1 VCNGAEMRGTS
12 VTGPDPLSSS
22 GGDAGRRGGL
32 PGSCPGWRAIATAL
46 MLALPS
52 VAAGSSFGL
61 GLGAS
66 VDLPDPSGQT
76 KIPPALVV
84 NVPLRLDVSES
95 ARIRA
100 SFDAAFTR
108 GVDTVSWKRGDAGR
122 MGFESD
128 AFFGSGG
135 LLIGPE
141 VSLPSKSGWA
151 PYFGASAGVALAVTA
166 HSCWGNGT
174 GEDNCD
180 DRGLPD
186 LRDLFDP
193 DHYSLDKLENNSTV
207 NPFSRQAVL
216 ATDLAVGVASDLLWF
231 EAGYSVRFVGT
242 GKLHRGMP
250 GIDLRREAYSWNAF
264 RLMVGVSTTFGRADD

>member
-1 VCNGAEMRGTS
+1 MRGTRVS
-12 VTGPDPLSSS
+12 PTRSS
-22 GGDAGRRGGL
+22 GGRGRGDELLRVLLAGIVLGIPTG
-32 PGSCPGWRAIATAL
+32 
-46 MLALPS
+46 
-52 VAAGSSFGL
+52 AAGSSFGV

-66 VDLPDPSGQT
+66 VDLPDPERRT
-76 KIPPALVV
+76 TIPPALVL
-84 NVPLRLDVSES
+84 NVPLRIDVSES

-108 GVDTVSWKRGDAGR
+108 GLDTVSWKRGDEGR
-122 MGFESD
+122 IGFESD
-128 AFFGSGG
+128 AFFGSGA
-135 LLIGPE
+135 LLVGPE
-141 VSLPSKSGWA
+141 VSMPTESGWS

-174 GEDNCD
+174 VADNCE

-193 DHYSLDKLENNSTV
+193 AHYTLDELQDENTV
-207 NPFSRQAVL
+207 NPFSRQLVL

-231 EAGYSVRFVGT
+231 EAGYGVRFVGA
-242 GKLHRGMP
+242 GKLRRGMP

-264 RLMVGVSTTFGRADD
+264 RLMVGVSTTFGRAED